1 LRGGTSGKNPRFR
14 HDSDVRYKTYG
25 SRVLRRPFK
34 ARHDKNTSKDDTMH
48 SGPALGPGSL
58 ISENTRILELVSQ
71 DPLYAVYS
79 AESTAS
85 GEKVGITEYFPGDLV
100 ARAPGGDVLLRS
112 LELQNLF
119 NLGRDRFMAE
129 ARALSALRHPG
140 LLRFDGVVSD
150 HGTAFALH
158 AAEEGQSVTSLIKS
172 SKQPLPQ
179 EAMDAIVKQLA
190 SALELMHS
198 RNLIHANITPDTIL
212 LRPDPLLVRFG
223 ATRSFIAA
231 RMGKV
236 NLAVTPG
243 YSAPE
248 LHFSDEKARGPL
260 CDIFSLAAV
269 LYFLVTGRH
278 PVNVIA
284 RGLGQTMPPAA
295 GMPSHKFRPQFL
307 EAIDRGLE
315 LEPERRP
322 QRMKAFGEMLL
333 GIPEKKAPES
343 TQPALQMPA
352 NLAES
357 AQVHPSAKP
366 SAVPPNGTSSPATK
380 AAPKPSSSIPP
391 AETEDEEDDLDE
403 THDFGSGWL
412 GLGIR
417 RLLTVAV
424 VLALLISGGL
434 WMLEAQFKKQEQAA
448 RLDPRNDGNEPKGL
462 DRPTS
467 QGRLPAAGSRDHSP
481 STSPSEE
488 TSVPP
493 ALTEPESR
501 IVVVTKPGSEVTP
514 AEAAAKRPSAIVQT
528 TPETISPPET
538 KRQQEVAPPIQPFA
552 VAMAI
557 CGLEAPA
564 SEVTSMIEGADRLM
578 ESADQALRKRL
589 AEGFLQSCPK
599 KAEQLDK
606 KKEAEERRDTARER
620 LEAGL
625 QAPSS
630 GVSGQKQSNDL
641 RRETVSES
649 QRERLEATAQKQK
662 SLVIKDC
669 ESCPEL
675 VVVPEGSFFMGSPPS
690 EEGRGHDEGPQQR
703 VTIEHSFA
711 VGRFAIMVDEFKEFV
726 NDTGYRT
733 GEFCA
738 AGNEYV
744 ARSAGSFEAPP
755 GFAAGFVQAGRHPVV
770 CVSWRDAKAF
780 LAWLS
785 NKTKRSYRLLTEAE
799 REYVTRAGTST
810 AYWWGDGIT
819 PSQALYDAASNS
831 TGHSKLSTAV
841 SVASAGGTTRVDQYQ
856 PNPWGL
862 FQVHGNVAEWVED
875 CWEVA
880 TARASVSPAAVVLPN
895 CKDHVLRG
903 GAWSYPKTA
912 LRAAFREHAPADGR
926 YNHVGF
932 RVARDL
938 DEQDHRP

>member
-1 LRGGTSGKNPRFR
+1 MQS
-14 HDSDVRYKTYG
+14 
-25 SRVLRRPFK
+25 
-34 ARHDKNTSKDDTMH
+34 A
-48 SGPALGPGSL
+48 PALGPGSL
-58 ISENTRILELVSQ
+58 ISESARILELVFE
-71 DPLYAVYS
+71 DPFYIVYS
-79 AESTAS
+79 GESTAS
-85 GEKVGITEYFPGDLV
+85 GAKIGLTEYYPADLV
-100 ARAPGGDVLLRS
+100 ARAPAGDVLLRS
-112 LELQNLF
+112 LELQDLF
-119 NLGRDRFMAE
+119 NLGRDRFIAE

-140 LLRFDGVVSD
+140 LLRFDGVESD
-150 HGTAFALH
+150 HGTVLALH
-158 AAEEGQSVTSLIKS
+158 AAEEGQSVTNLIKA

-179 EAMDAIVKQLA
+179 ETMDAIVKHLA

-198 RNLIHANITPDTIL
+198 RNLIHANINPDAIL
-212 LRPDPLLVRFG
+212 LRPEPLLVRFG
-223 ATRSFIAA
+223 GTRCFLAA
-231 RMGKV
+231 RMRKV

-248 LHFSDEKARGPL
+248 LHFSDEKAHGPL

-269 LYFLVTGRH
+269 LYFLITGRH
-278 PVNVIA
+278 PINVIA

-295 GMPSHKFRPQFL
+295 SLPTQKFHPQFRPQFL

-322 QRMKAFGEMLL
+322 QSMKAFGEMLL

-343 TQPALQMPA
+343 TQPALQMAA

-357 AQVHPSAKP
+357 AQVHAAPSAKP
-366 SAVPPNGTSSPATK
+366 SVVPPNGISSPATK
-380 AAPKPSSSIPP
+380 AAPKPSASIPP

-412 GLGIR
+412 DLGIG

-434 WMLEAQFKKQEQAA
+434 WMLEAHFKKQEQAA
-448 RLDPRNDGNEPKGL
+448 R
-462 DRPTS
+462 
-467 QGRLPAAGSRDHSP
+467 
-481 STSPSEE
+481 
-488 TSVPP
+488 
-493 ALTEPESR
+493 
-501 IVVVTKPGSEVTP
+501 
-514 AEAAAKRPSAIVQT
+514 
-528 TPETISPPET
+528 
-538 KRQQEVAPPIQPFA
+538 FA
-552 VAMAI
+552 VAMAV
-557 CGLEAPA
+557 CKLEAPA

-589 AEGFLQSCPK
+589 AEGFLQLCPISNLHQ

-606 KKEAEERRDTARER
+606 KKEAEETRDTTRER

-641 RRETVSES
+641 RRETESDS
-649 QRERLEATAQKQK
+649 QRERSQRGRLEATVRKQK

-675 VVVPEGSFFMGSPPS
+675 VVVPEGSFFMGSPPY
-690 EEGRGHDEGPQQR
+690 EEGRGRDNGEGPQRR
-703 VTIEHSFA
+703 VTIGHSFA
-711 VGRFAIMVDEFKEFV
+711 VGRFAITVDEIKEFV

-733 GEFCA
+733 GDFCA

-785 NKTKRSYRLLTEAE
+785 SKTKRNYRLLTEAE
-799 REYVTRAGTST
+799 REYATRAGTST

-819 PSQALYDAASNS
+819 PSQALYDAAPSS
-831 TGHSKLSTAV
+831 TGHSNISTAV
-841 SVASAGGTTRVDQYQ
+841 NVASAGGTTRVDQYQ

-875 CWEVA
+875 CWEAA